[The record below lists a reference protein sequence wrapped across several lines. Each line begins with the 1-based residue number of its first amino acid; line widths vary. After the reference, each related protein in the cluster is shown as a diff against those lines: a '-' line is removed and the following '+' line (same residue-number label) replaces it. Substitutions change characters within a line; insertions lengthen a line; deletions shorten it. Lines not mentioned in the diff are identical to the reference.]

1 MKKKQLVCKFSN
13 GFVLYEVVD
22 VNQQPIWYSLKNN
35 KGYQIEIYD
44 IKELGLRS
52 VLKDIR
58 NKTGAV
64 SVLNYGVDTSVIS
77 KKALRKTYKQEEQI
91 NEK

>member
-13 GFVLYEVVD
+13 GFVLYEVID
-22 VNQQPIWYSLKNN
+22 VNQQPIWYSLKND

-58 NKTGAV
+58 SKIGIA
-64 SVLNYGVDTSVIS
+64 SVAEYGSEVCETS
-77 KKALRKTYKQEEQI
+77 KKALKKAYKQEGNA

>member
-13 GFVLYEVVD
+13 GFVLYEVID
-22 VNQQPIWYSLKNN
+22 VNQQPIWYSLKND

-58 NKTGAV
+58 SKTGIA
-64 SVLNYGVDTSVIS
+64 SVAEYGPEICETS
-77 KKALRKTYKQEEQI
+77 KKALRKTYKQEEKT

>member
-13 GFVLYEVVD
+13 GFVLYEVID
-22 VNQQPIWYSLKNN
+22 ENQQPIWYSLKND

-58 NKTGAV
+58 SKTGIA
-64 SVLNYGVDTSVIS
+64 SVAEYGSEVCETS
-77 KKALRKTYKQEEQI
+77 KKALRKTYKQEEKT

>member
-13 GFVLYEVVD
+13 GFVLYEVID
-22 VNQQPIWYSLKNN
+22 VNQQPIWYSLKND

-58 NKTGAV
+58 SKTEIA
-64 SVLNYGVDTSVIS
+64 SVAEYGLEVCETS
-77 KKALRKTYKQEEQI
+77 KKALRKTYKQEEKT
-91 NEK
+91 NER